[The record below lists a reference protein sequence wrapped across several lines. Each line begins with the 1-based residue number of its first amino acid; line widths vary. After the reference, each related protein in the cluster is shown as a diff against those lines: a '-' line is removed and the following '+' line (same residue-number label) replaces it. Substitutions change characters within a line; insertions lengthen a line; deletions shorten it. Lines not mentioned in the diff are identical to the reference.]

1 MTVPKDV
8 IKEIKDIITQEES
21 LHSGQKE
28 SYVFVI
34 NNRWDYSQNS
44 INVIDK
50 RIEDNLEYLKSRV
63 QQNKPIYFT
72 CIHELID
79 DINCLESL
87 KNSIKK
93 YNLTTA
99 KICQATIS
107 EGECLANPLVN
118 FFMWRGLVTRK
129 NISWDDSEKNLQR
142 VFRKKDYF
150 IGKRINP
157 HRKYKSICSI
167 RKENRWRTSLMKRMD
182 IDNSIIRYAKW
193 PDNADN
199 KFTNTLWE
207 KYVKNFP
214 TMQELIKEYEQCYFS
229 FIIESCN
236 NEEGTIA
243 QLSEKTIIGL
253 ITGTMP
259 IIFGD
264 NNLIK
269 DMTKAGFYT
278 WNDYFGYKGD
288 KLKQSQE
295 KIEHYYDVVKKVKKL
310 SLKETKEIY
319 KNNLDKIQKNYDI
332 ISELLFLK
340 ITEKHII

>member
-1 MTVPKDV
+1 MTIPKDV
-8 IKEIKDIITQEES
+8 IKEIRDILTQQEA

-28 SYVFVI
+28 SYVFPI

-50 RIEDNLEYLKSRV
+50 RIEDNLEYLKNRV
-63 QQNKPIYFT
+63 QQNKPIYFI

-118 FFMWRGLVTRK
+118 FFMWRGLATRK
-129 NISWDDSEKNLQR
+129 NISWEDSEENTQK
-142 VFRKKDYF
+142 VFRKNEYF
-150 IGKRINP
+150 IGKEINP

-167 RKENRWRTSLMKRMD
+167 RKRNNWRTSLMERMD

-193 PDNADN
+193 PDDATN
-199 KFTNTLWE
+199 KFTNAIWK
-207 KYVKNFP
+207 KYVKDFP
-214 TMQELIKEYEQCYFS
+214 TMQELVEEYEQCYFS
-229 FIIESCN
+229 FIVESCN

-253 ITGTMP
+253 MTGTMP

-288 KLKQSQE
+288 ELKQSQE
-295 KIEHYYDVVKKVKKL
+295 KVEHYYDIVEKVKKL
-310 SLKETKEIY
+310 SLEETKQIY
-319 KNNLDKIQKNYDI
+319 MDNLDKIQKNYDI
-332 ISELLFLK
+332 ISELLFFK
-340 ITEKHII
+340 KHII